1 MSLEPAYPFLIL
13 NNMACTLTRG
23 RKEPCKDV
31 VGGLKN
37 VYFVDFGGL
46 GTVTQDSTTDQI
58 TNLTGDSSNN
68 LTAYKYELKGNSSFE
83 QTITSSREN
92 GTTFFDQTLNIT
104 FKKLSKEDNGEI
116 KLLAYARPHI
126 AIEDYNGNV
135 FMMGLE
141 HGADVTGGT
150 IVTGAAM
157 GDLSGYTLTFNAQE
171 LKPANFMASDT
182 VDADFPFSVTDFAG
196 LSGTITITEG
206 TNS

>member
-1 MSLEPAYPFLIL
+1 
-13 NNMACTLTRG
+13 MACDLTRG

-37 VYFVDFGGL
+37 VYFVDFGDL
-46 GTVTQDSTTDQI
+46 GTVTKTDDEI

-83 QTITSSREN
+83 QAITSSREN
-92 GTTFFDQTLNIT
+92 GTTFFEQTLNLT
-104 FKKLSKEDNGEI
+104 LKKLTKEDNKEL
-116 KLLAYARPHI
+116 KLLAYGRPHV
-126 AIEDYNGNV
+126 AVEDYNGNV

-141 HGADVTGGT
+141 HGAEVSGGT

-157 GDLSGYTLTFNAQE
+157 GDLSGYTLTLTAQE
-171 LKPANFMASDT
+171 REPANFMNSETID
-182 VDADFPFSVTDFAG
+182 DDFPFSATDFVG
-196 LSGTITITEG
+196 LTGDVTVTEG